1 MSNLLHGVPW
11 SLLYVIRLRWGRCGG
26 AYTLTIID
34 MAREDGKIEPPKRL
48 RNINKL
54 CYFWSNPK

>member
-1 MSNLLHGVPW
+1 MFLGVYYT
-11 SLLYVIRLRWGRCGG
+11 SLDFGG
-26 AYTLTIID
+26 VGAGGDYTLTIID
-34 MAREDGKIEPPKRL
+34 MARENSKKIEPPKRL